1 MPLETV
7 EVTALRPERFAEVL
21 PPEGLAAFERSM
33 ARARELVGS
42 RTIWNV
48 NSTAFGGGV
57 AEMLRSLI
65 GYVQGAGLDGRWVV
79 VEGDPEFFRLTKRLH
94 NRLHGAL
101 GDGGP
106 LGDAERIAYE
116 RRCAA
121 NAAALLEML
130 RPGDIVILHDPQTA
144 GMVPA
149 LKAAAADVPV
159 IWRAHIGLD
168 LPNDTAREAW
178 RFLTPYLGE
187 ADAYVFSRE
196 AFTWDGLDRA
206 RVSVIPPSI
215 DAFSPKN
222 HGMPFTGITAVL
234 RAAGLAAGRH
244 QPHRAVFERL
254 DGSIGFVE
262 RRAQIVEEEE
272 LSLDSPLL
280 AQISRWDALKDP
292 LGVLTAFAEHVP
304 ADQEPHLLLAGPDV
318 HAVTDDPEGAA
329 VFAQAEAA
337 WHALPPDVRRRVH
350 LALLPMDDAEENAVV
365 VNALQRRA
373 DVVAQKSLA
382 EGFGLTVAEA
392 MWKGRPVVAT
402 KVGGIQDQIE
412 DGRTGYLVEPRDLR
426 AFGERVSQLLLDPH
440 AAERI
445 GEAAQA
451 RVRDLFLGARHL
463 GQYVDLFERV
473 IADTGSPA
481 AVGAAVR
488 AP

>member
-7 EVTALRPERFAEVL
+7 EVTTLHPERFADVL

-33 ARARELVGS
+33 ARARELLGS

-65 GYVQGAGLDGRWVV
+65 GYVRGAGLDGRWVV
-79 VEGDPEFFRLTKRLH
+79 VEGDDEFFCITKRLH

-116 RRCAA
+116 RRCAV
-121 NAAALLEML
+121 NAAALVEML
-130 RPGDIVILHDPQTA
+130 RPDDIVILHDPQTA

-149 LKAAAADVPV
+149 IKAAVNVPV

-168 LPNDTAREAW
+168 LPNETAREAW
-178 RFLTPYLGE
+178 SFLTPYLGE

-196 AFTWDGLDRA
+196 AFTWEGLDRS

-222 HGMPFTGITAVL
+222 HAMPFTGITAVL

-244 QPHRAVFERL
+244 QPHRAVFERI
-254 DGSIGFVE
+254 DGSVGFVE
-262 RRAQIVEEEE
+262 RRAQLVEEEE
-272 LSLDSPLL
+272 LGLDSPLL
-280 AQISRWDALKDP
+280 AQVSRWDALKDP
-292 LGVLTAFAEHVP
+292 LGVLAAFTEHVRS
-304 ADQEPHLLLAGPDV
+304 DQEPHLLLAGPDV
-318 HAVTDDPEGAA
+318 RAVTDDPEGAA
-329 VFAQAEAA
+329 VFAEAEAA
-337 WHALPPDVRRRVH
+337 WHQLPPDVRRRVH
-350 LALLPMDDAEENAVV
+350 LALLPMEDAEENAVI

-402 KVGGIQDQIE
+402 RVGGIQDQIE

-426 AFGERVSQLLLDPH
+426 AFGERVSELLLDPH
-440 AAERI
+440 GAERM

-451 RVRDLFLGARHL
+451 RVRDLFLGPRHL

-473 IADTGSPA
+473 IAAAGSPGA
-481 AVGAAVR
+481 AGAAVR
-488 AP
+488 IP